1 MISITVKT
9 IDSNNY
15 EFSVEENVCQLT
27 KRLIYYCFDN

>member
-15 EFSVEENVCQLT
+15 EFSVEENVCQFT
-27 KRLIYYCFDN
+27 KHSFDL